1 MDEDDHLADIYI
13 GRLPVNTEAQA
24 TTVVQKILGY
34 EMDPP
39 QWPWNERVLFF
50 AGNESTAPYH
60 RYSDE
65 VYDEYE
71 DATANWRRVYFCTSD
86 CGEPHQYDDIR
97 VANERTEHEL
107 AIGGLL
113 ASYVGH
119 SSWHQWAVDPATYAP
134 MFHLDDVA
142 GLDNGGSLPVFLQ
155 MTCYTGDF
163 SHPDGDTLDE
173 TLLRQPGGGGVA
185 TWGSTTEGLDLG
197 HKVLHRGFFDAVFQE
212 GTTELGQAI
221 QAAKLTLLAE
231 DNSGYYEDLLKS
243 YVLLGDPAMDL
254 NLTIVP
260 WSHATFLP
268 VTLRNR

>member
-1 MDEDDHLADIYI
+1 
-13 GRLPVNTEAQA
+13 
-24 TTVVQKILGY
+24 
-34 EMDPP
+34 
-39 QWPWNERVLFF
+39 
-50 AGNESTAPYH
+50 
-60 RYSDE
+60 
-65 VYDEYE
+65 
-71 DATANWRRVYFCTSD
+71 
-86 CGEPHQYDDIR
+86 
-97 VANERTEHEL
+97 
-107 AIGGLL
+107 
-113 ASYVGH
+113 
-119 SSWHQWAVDPATYAP
+119 